1 MTKTFSSPAR
11 FSRRTVVGTAVV
23 LLLIGGGTAGYAAW
37 SSSASGASQA
47 RSVTAVEATITVHT
61 GAADLFPGGS
71 GDVHF
76 TVTNPNP
83 YPVRFT
89 SATFTDVASD
99 AEASCAAAVITAPDV
114 TGLAIDVAAGTTSG
128 ALSIADA
135 VTMAAGAG
143 DGCQGRVFTLTT
155 VLTGTSQ

>member
-1 MTKTFSSPAR
+1 MNTISSPAR
-11 FSRRTVVGTAVV
+11 RRTVVGTAIA

-37 SSSASGASQA
+37 SSSASGASEA
-47 RSVTAVEATITVHT
+47 RSVTAVEATVTVST
-61 GAADLFPGGS
+61 GAADLYPGAS

-89 SATFTDVASD
+89 DASFTAIASD
-99 AEASCAAAVITAPDV
+99 VEASCAAAVLTAPDV
-114 TGLAIDVAAGTTSG
+114 SGLAIDVAANTTSG
-128 ALSIADA
+128 ALSIQDA